1 MERLTD
7 TLSSC
12 SVEEEHGQVSR
23 ELDRLPRQADMEARV
38 ANLNRQLEE
47 LRDEIR
53 KVCISVPP
61 TECGAG
67 ISLALSVPKTCT
79 TTLLR

>member
-1 MERLTD
+1 M
-7 TLSSC
+7 
-12 SVEEEHGQVSR
+12 EEEHGQVSR
-23 ELDRLPRQADMEARV
+23 ELDRLPRQADVEAKV

-61 TECGAG
+61 TECGAAK
-67 ISLALSVPKTCT
+67 SLSLSVPKTST